1 MQPRLAI
8 VILAMFAVLA
18 LSLAAQTNHPS
29 AETSSRIAPL
39 VSRYSQLGYLNGAV
53 LVARHGT
60 VLYSNGIGYANF
72 ASRTPNTP
80 QTKFG
85 IASLTKQ
92 FTAVL
97 ILQQIADG
105 KIKLDG
111 KLSDYL
117 PWYRKDT
124 ASRITIE
131 QLLHHTAGL
140 PPHTEPLAFAQKSCQ
155 PDLGAQPGTQWN
167 YSNCGYDLL
176 GLVLEQ
182 VTGKPFSVLL
192 QERLLDPLGMK
203 NSGMD
208 NNDLVQRGGATGY
221 VRHAGARY
229 SAGPY
234 LDHAHIYSAGAMYST
249 VEDLLLWNQAL
260 SEGGAIPQ
268 RNSRPAL

>member
-1 MQPRLAI
+1 
-8 VILAMFAVLA
+8 MFAVLA
-18 LSLAAQTNHPS
+18 LSLAAQTDRPPT
-29 AETSSRIAPL
+29 ETAARIAPL

-117 PWYRKDT
+117 PW
-124 ASRITIE
+124 
-131 QLLHHTAGL
+131 
-140 PPHTEPLAFAQKSCQ
+140 
-155 PDLGAQPGTQWN
+155 
-167 YSNCGYDLL
+167 
-176 GLVLEQ
+176 
-182 VTGKPFSVLL
+182 
-192 QERLLDPLGMK
+192 
-203 NSGMD
+203 
-208 NNDLVQRGGATGY
+208 
-221 VRHAGARY
+221 
-229 SAGPY
+229 
-234 LDHAHIYSAGAMYST
+234 
-249 VEDLLLWNQAL
+249 
-260 SEGGAIPQ
+260 
-268 RNSRPAL
+268 

>member
-1 MQPRLAI
+1 
-8 VILAMFAVLA
+8 MFAVLA
-18 LSLAAQTNHPS
+18 LSLAAQTDRPPT
-29 AETSSRIAPL
+29 ETAARIAPL

-140 PPHTEPLAFAQKSCQ
+140 PPHGASRLRAKILSAGSRRPAWHAMELQQLRLRFAW
-155 PDLGAQPGTQWN
+155 P
-167 YSNCGYDLL
+167 
-176 GLVLEQ
+176 
-182 VTGKPFSVLL
+182 
-192 QERLLDPLGMK
+192 
-203 NSGMD
+203 
-208 NNDLVQRGGATGY
+208 
-221 VRHAGARY
+221 GART
-229 SAGPY
+229 G
-234 LDHAHIYSAGAMYST
+234 DG
-249 VEDLLLWNQAL
+249 
-260 SEGGAIPQ
+260 
-268 RNSRPAL
+268 

>member
-1 MQPRLAI
+1 
-8 VILAMFAVLA
+8 MFAVLA
-18 LSLAAQTNHPS
+18 LSLAAQTDRPPT
-29 AETSSRIAPL
+29 ETAARIAPL

-221 VRHAGARY
+221 VRQAGARY